1 MNQAKRYQASK
12 FYGKFRRNAVTA
24 FCLFFVLLLF
34 PVASLAGSFREMGSK
49 ADLVLIKK
57 SERRLYLLQ
66 NGKVYRDYRIALGKN
81 PRGSKQREGDY
92 RTPEGGYVIDWRNS
106 DSRFYKSIHI
116 SYPNENDLASAKS
129 KGADPGGM
137 IMIHGIPN
145 NPDYPVWLFEQIDWT
160 DGCVAVT
167 NEAMDEIWASVEEGT
182 PVKIM
187 P

>member
-1 MNQAKRYQASK
+1 MIGLAL
-12 FYGKFRRNAVTA
+12 
-24 FCLFFVLLLF
+24 LFLLLSF
-34 PVASLAGSFREMGSK
+34 TGVSLAESFREMPCK
-49 ADLVLIKK
+49 ADLVLVKK

-66 NGKVYRDYRIALGKN
+66 NGEVYRDYRISLGKN
-81 PRGSKQREGDY
+81 PLGDKRREGDF
-92 RTPEGGYVIDWRNS
+92 RTPEGGYILDWRNG

-116 SYPNENDLASAKS
+116 SYPNENDLAAAKS
-129 KGADPGGM
+129 TGADPGGM

-145 NPDYPVWLFEQIDWT
+145 NPGYPVWLFEQIDWT

-182 PVKIM
+182 PIWIT